1 MFPIFFLAL
10 KIIRKNII
18 IDNDKVTLILP
29 VILGPIGNIP
39 IKLLINIK
47 KNSVKKKVKYN
58 LYFFIPKLGIA
69 ISFFI

>member
-29 VILGPIGNIP
+29 VILGPIGNIL
-39 IKLLINIK
+39 IKLFINNK
-47 KNSVKKKVKYN
+47 KNS
-58 LYFFIPKLGIA
+58 
-69 ISFFI
+69 S